1 MRRRRKNGI
10 SRARAIPGK
19 KVTGRERGKGEG
31 WAGQKAHEGGL
42 GDGVAE
48 ASRAL
53 SETVVTV
60 AVLSASRG
68 IHQRVQLYNV
78 QFDHGPRFPICHTTK
93 TARSW
98 EKLGNVSQGT
108 SRCAFCA
115 PASLCGVHLR
125 MLDGPYPGVH
135 QGML

>member
-1 MRRRRKNGI
+1 MRLVSKTDAVETISTYIDLFTQKERRPNTLRDRKRAEPLERKNGI

-31 WAGQKAHEGGL
+31 WAGQKAHDGGL

-53 SETVVTV
+53 SEAVV

-68 IHQRVQLYNV
+68 IH
-78 QFDHGPRFPICHTTK
+78 
-93 TARSW
+93 
-98 EKLGNVSQGT
+98 
-108 SRCAFCA
+108 
-115 PASLCGVHLR
+115 
-125 MLDGPYPGVH
+125 
-135 QGML
+135 